1 MHRAKKEAEFKV
13 KQRLINLQK
22 MKMHTLKRR
31 GETGISPVDG
41 VKHQRMLSQGS
52 GKHSDGRLPSPHD
65 DPALMGLEDF
75 AMDGLPLDPFG
86 LDDPLNSYR
95 VQNNLKQGMDPEENK
110 NTKVTL
116 DLLHNL
122 EYNDIQTG
130 GDGFKPEDVL
140 LPEDMNNNSDDEDSV
155 FNYLFPQGLS

>member
-1 MHRAKKEAEFKV
+1 
-13 KQRLINLQK
+13 
-22 MKMHTLKRR
+22 
-31 GETGISPVDG
+31 
-41 VKHQRMLSQGS
+41 
-52 GKHSDGRLPSPHD
+52 
-65 DPALMGLEDF
+65 
-75 AMDGLPLDPFG
+75 
-86 LDDPLNSYR
+86 
-95 VQNNLKQGMDPEENK
+95 MDPEENK

-155 FNYLFPQGLS
+155 FNYLFPQGLSWGKGKDKGVLSKNKYNEKVYNLKKKKKAEQNSGKK